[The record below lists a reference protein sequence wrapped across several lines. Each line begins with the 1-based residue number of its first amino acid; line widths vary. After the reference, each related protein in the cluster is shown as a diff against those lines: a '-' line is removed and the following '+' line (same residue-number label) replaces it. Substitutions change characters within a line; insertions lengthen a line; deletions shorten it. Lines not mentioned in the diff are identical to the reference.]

1 MPLSITPEVTTF
13 TGGDPTG
20 FCAGWTSAEEVIGA
34 WAEAG
39 LMAASS
45 SEEGLADLAYGE
57 GAAQALDAVADV
69 APAEVVQALAPTLS
83 RAHAAVDAIRALGED
98 DATIDQD
105 ARAVVES
112 SAGGTEADG
121 ETPATL
127 EADRTQFLRATFG
140 ADRVNAAA
148 RAFAQSHPP
157 EAGLFDLGN
166 YSAAAARTAGY
177 DCLVPPRPI
186 ARRGSPSSGARAPT
200 VASDSCDG
208 L

>member
-177 DCLVPPRPI
+177 DCLVPPDR
-186 ARRGSPSSGARAPT
+186 
-200 VASDSCDG
+200 
-208 L
+208 